1 MTERLP
7 WTRAI
12 ETRLHVAPARFATYG
27 YLGGVLTK
35 EFYDKEEEAWERARL
50 LAGRSGRPALVALL
64 SSGSAWVVQGGGSR
78 LVGAEEPFPRLHLSL
93 PAMADLTN
101 RGSARLLRRGPLPA
115 LGRVYEPRSTVYFAL
130 RGLSGRLLAR
140 VVALEEAD
148 EGVWVHLYAARW
160 GDGPWWG

>member
-12 ETRLHVAPARFATYG
+12 ETRLHVAPARFAVYG
-27 YLGGVLTK
+27 RLGGVLTQ
-35 EFYDKEEEAWERARL
+35 EFYDEEEKAWERAHL
-50 LAGRSGRPALVALL
+50 LVGRSGRPALVALL
-64 SSGSAWVVQGGGSR
+64 SSGSAWVVQGEESR

-93 PAMADLTN
+93 PAMVDLAN
-101 RGSARLLRRGPLPA
+101 RGSARLLRRGPLPV
-115 LGRVYEPRSTVYFAL
+115 LGRVYEPRSAAHFAL
-130 RGLSGRLLAR
+130 RGFSGRLLAR

>member
-12 ETRLHVAPARFATYG
+12 ETRLHVAPAQFAVYG
-27 YLGGVLTK
+27 HLGGVVAK
-35 EFYDKEEEAWERARL
+35 EFYDEEKEAWERARL

-64 SSGSAWVVQGGGSR
+64 SSGSAWVVQREESH
-78 LVGAEEPFPRLHLSL
+78 LVRAEEPFPRLHLSL
-93 PAMADLTN
+93 PAVADLTN
-101 RGSARLLRRGPLPA
+101 RGSARLLRRGPLPV
-115 LGRVYEPRSTVYFAL
+115 LGGVYEPRSTAYFAL

-160 GDGPWWG
+160 GNGPWWG